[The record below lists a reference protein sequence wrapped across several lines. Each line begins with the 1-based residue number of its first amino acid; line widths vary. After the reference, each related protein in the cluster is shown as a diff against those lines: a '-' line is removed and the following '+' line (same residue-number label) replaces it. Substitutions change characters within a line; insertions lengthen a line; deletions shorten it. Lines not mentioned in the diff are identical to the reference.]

1 MRPEWKSMTPA
12 ERADAVRPLV
22 KEDLSASEI
31 ARHFVGASRNAVIGV
46 VHRNGMALTRRRSA
60 PKESQPVPRPLP
72 SGQRSAHPVLPT
84 EPAAATPNIASPT
97 EAAPPAMKASEPVLF
112 IATVDRQCRW
122 PLWGFHDKP
131 KADAMFVCGSP
142 TPDGRPYCT
151 HHAEKSRGEG
161 MPCERRAVR
170 AAMAV
175 KG

>member
-22 KEDLSASEI
+22 KEELSASEI

-46 VHRNGMALTRRRSA
+46 VHRNGMALARSGQK
-60 PKESQPVPRPLP
+60 PRESKPAPRPLP
-72 SGQRSAHPVLPT
+72 SGQRSAHPVLPP
-84 EPAAATPNIASPT
+84 EPAHATPTVASPP
-97 EAAPPAMKASEPVLF
+97 EAAPPTMKATKPVLF
-112 IATVDRQCRW
+112 TATVANQCRW
-122 PLWGFHDKP
+122 PLWDFHDKP
-131 KADAMFVCGSP
+131 KADAMFVCGAP
-142 TPDGRPYCT
+142 TPEGRPYCV
-151 HHAEKSRGEG
+151 HHAEQSRGEG